1 MHPTQ
6 RVLPHIMLY
15 HTVPPAP
22 ELGGADRITPT
33 QIRVYWSAVPK
44 NESGEPI
51 TYYTVKYYPLT
62 VEVRS
67 RRAASVLVNY
77 LNTSEN
83 ELVISG
89 LDPVSSY
96 AVSVAANSEA
106 GLGTFSNETTAGCKF
121 LYIMKLVVHTII
133 KLYYIFV
140 VSENS
145 LFQIFFFGAINC
157 QQWVVSAS
165 NLCILW

>member
-1 MHPTQ
+1 MHAESVTS
-6 RVLPHIMLY
+6 HY
-15 HTVPPAP
+15 TVPPAP

-33 QIRVYWSAVPK
+33 LIRVYWLLVPK

-67 RRAASVLVNY
+67 RRVASVLVNY

-106 GLGTFSNETTAGCKF
+106 GLGNFSNEATAGCKF
-121 LYIMKLVVHTII
+121 L
-133 KLYYIFV
+133 
-140 VSENS
+140 
-145 LFQIFFFGAINC
+145 
-157 QQWVVSAS
+157 
-165 NLCILW
+165 

>member
-1 MHPTQ
+1 MVFMRGFIHFLSQIPYLLIHLQQSLTSYINIF
-6 RVLPHIMLY
+6 V

-22 ELGGADRITPT
+22 KLGGAERISPT

-44 NESGEPI
+44 NESGGPI

-121 LYIMKLVVHTII
+121 LYIMKLV
-133 KLYYIFV
+133 
-140 VSENS
+140 
-145 LFQIFFFGAINC
+145 
-157 QQWVVSAS
+157 
-165 NLCILW
+165 